1 MGKLPVSVGSF
12 VQGGWRM
19 WENAWGVAMMPEA
32 LRDRVA
38 AIPVLPATSLVGEAG
53 AWRAA
58 GSPKAASTEKW
69 P

>member
-1 MGKLPVSVGSF
+1 
-12 VQGGWRM
+12 M